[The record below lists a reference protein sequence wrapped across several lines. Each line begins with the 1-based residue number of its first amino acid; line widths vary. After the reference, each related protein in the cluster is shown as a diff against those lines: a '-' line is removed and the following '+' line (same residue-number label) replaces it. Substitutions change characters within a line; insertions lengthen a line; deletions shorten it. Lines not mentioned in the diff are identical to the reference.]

1 MIVGF
6 FSQPEILIL
15 SINKLRIHYC
25 RLSGATRPLGLV
37 VCRGTQVSLI
47 CPADGME
54 EIANPFEDAEDEII
68 EGEA

>member
-1 MIVGF
+1 
-6 FSQPEILIL
+6 
-15 SINKLRIHYC
+15 
-25 RLSGATRPLGLV
+25 
-37 VCRGTQVSLI
+37 VSLI